1 MRSSE
6 NRLFKLNILL
16 VTVHLLITAALN
28 AQALPVQLHVGEELH
43 YTARFN
49 IIPAGKAT
57 LNIIGVEEVNGVPA
71 YHVQFNAKTGRLADR
86 IYKIR
91 DQIDTWL
98 DLNNLITHRQVKS
111 IREGNYRK
119 QLTSNIFY
127 TDGIAITNNDTIEI
141 SRHVRDPYSLFY
153 YLRTLP
159 LRLGDTF
166 EFTAFDRNK
175 LTDFQLKVAKKETV
189 LVPAGTFTCLVI
201 KPYREGQTLFKNQGD
216 MKIWFSD
223 DAKKIPV
230 QIQIKLKFGSMLLQ
244 LKSFT
249 L

>member
-1 MRSSE
+1 MAS
-6 NRLFKLNILL
+6 
-16 VTVHLLITAALN
+16 ALS
-28 AQALPVQLHVGEELH
+28 AQTIPVQLHVGEKLQ

-49 IIPAGKAT
+49 VIPAGKAT
-57 LNIIGVEEVNGVPA
+57 LSILGVEEVNGIPA
-71 YHVQFNAKTGRLADR
+71 YHVQFNAKTGSLADR

-111 IREGNYRK
+111 IREGDYRK

-127 TDGIAITNNDTIEI
+127 SDSIAITNNDTIEI

-153 YLRTLP
+153 YLRTIP
-159 LRLGDTF
+159 LKLGDTF

-175 LTDFQLKVAKKETV
+175 LTDFQIKVDEKEIIP
-189 LVPAGTFTCLVI
+189 VPAGTFTCLVV

-244 LKSFT
+244 LRSFT

>member
-1 MRSSE
+1 MKLSE
-6 NRLFKLNILL
+6 NRLLKLNILFVL
-16 VTVHLLITAALN
+16 THLMATVLN
-28 AQALPVQLHVGEELH
+28 AQAVPAQLQVGEKLQ
-43 YTARFN
+43 YNAQFN
-49 IIPAGKAT
+49 IFPAGKAT
-57 LNIIGVEEVNGVPA
+57 LSVIGVEEVNGAPA
-71 YHVQFNAKTGRLADR
+71 YHVQFSAKTGSFADR
-86 IYKIR
+86 LYKVR

-111 IREGNYRK
+111 IREGDYRK

-141 SRHVRDPYSLFY
+141 SRDVRDPYSLFY
-153 YLRTLP
+153 YLRTIP
-159 LRLGDTF
+159 LQVGDTF

-175 LTDFQLKVAKKETV
+175 LTDFQIKVDKKENV
-189 LVPAGTFTCLVI
+189 VVPAGTFTCLVI
-201 KPYREGQTLFKNQGD
+201 KPYRDGQTLFKNQGD

-230 QIQIKLKFGSMLLQ
+230 KIQIKLKFGSMLLQ